1 VADDDKGKG
10 PDGQGQGDGQGGG
23 ESGIE
28 ATVRRVLAE
37 LLPKGGGRPAA
48 AEHDVTA
55 QVEAAVTKVH
65 QGKEAERVMAE
76 IQQRLK
82 AVEDRPVVEKKPKE
96 YRRITTRIWGADDDD

>member
-1 VADDDKGKG
+1 MADDDKGKG
-10 PDGQGQGDGQGGG
+10 GQGPEGGQGGG
-23 ESGIE
+23 ESAIE

-65 QGKEAERVMAE
+65 QGKEAERVMTE
-76 IQQRLK
+76 IQNRLK
-82 AVEDRPVVEKKPKE
+82 AVEDRPVIERKPKE